1 MGGRREAQ
9 EGRDVCI
16 LIADSHCTAETNR
29 TLYNYTPINFLKNG
43 KTRTLNRSS
52 QFQKV
57 TSVYISSLPIAGN
70 GRRGREKKA
79 RLGEWGSQSVPVP
92 PAT

>member
-1 MGGRREAQ
+1 MLSDGCGVGWGGRREAR

-29 TLYNYTPINFLKNG
+29 ILYNNYTPINFLKNG

-57 TSVYISSLPIAGN
+57 TSVHQQPPHCWEWEE
-70 GRRGREKKA
+70 RE
-79 RLGEWGSQSVPVP
+79 GEGG
-92 PAT
+92 